1 MDLGLRGKVAVITG
15 GSEGIGRGIASQFL
29 KEGAKVAICAR
40 RDDVLQQAAEEL
52 RASTGGDVLAVPA
65 DVTKPKTLTSFI
77 DRVVQHFGQI
87 DILVNNAGRSAASA
101 FDKLTDDDWHADLDL
116 KLMGA
121 VRCVRLVIPQMK
133 LVGGGRIINVTHPGG
148 KQPGAASYPTSV
160 SRAAGIAMTKA
171 LSKELLPYNILVNT
185 VCLTS
190 IKSAQGERAWKAEG
204 SPGTLEEYWIEQAKE
219 HPLGRLG
226 EPSDAGALVAFLAS
240 ECASFITGTAI
251 NLDGGLS
258 NVV

>member
-1 MDLGLRGKVAVITG
+1 MELGLKGKVAVITG
-15 GSEGIGRGIASQFL
+15 GSEGIGKGIALRFL
-29 KEGAKVAICAR
+29 EEGARVAICAR

-52 RASTGGDVLAVPA
+52 RAATGGDLIAVSA
-65 DVTKPKTLTSFI
+65 DVTKPESLTNFVDSAAK
-77 DRVVQHFGQI
+77 QFGRI
-87 DILVNNAGRSAASA
+87 DILVNNAGRSATSA
-101 FDKLTDDDWHADLDL
+101 FDELTDDAWHADLDL

-121 VRCVRLVIPQMK
+121 VRCARLVIPQMK
-133 LVGGGRIINVTHPGG
+133 RVGGGRIINITHPGG

-171 LSKELLPYNILVNT
+171 LSKELLPHNILVNT

-204 SPGTLEEYWIEQAKE
+204 SRGALEEYWNERAKE

>member
-1 MDLGLRGKVAVITG
+1 MDLGLSGKVAVITG
-15 GSEGIGRGIASQFL
+15 GSEGIGKGIALRFL
-29 KEGAKVAICAR
+29 EEGAKVAICAR
-40 RDDVLQQAAEEL
+40 RDDVLRQAAEEL
-52 RASTGGDVLAVPA
+52 SALTSGDVLAVSA
-65 DVTKPKTLTSFI
+65 DVTKPETLTSFI
-77 DRVVQHFGQI
+77 NRVVEHFGRI
-87 DILVNNAGRSAASA
+87 DILVNNAGRSATSS
-101 FDKLTDDDWHADLDL
+101 FDELTDDDWYADLDL

-121 VRCVRLVIPQMK
+121 VRCARLVIPQMK
-133 LVGGGRIINVTHPGG
+133 LTGGGRIINITHPGG

-204 SPGTLEEYWIEQAKE
+204 SRSTLEEYWIERGKE
-219 HPLGRLG
+219 NPLGRLG

-240 ECASFITGTAI
+240 DCASFITGTAI

>member
-1 MDLGLRGKVAVITG
+1 MDLGLTGKVAVITG
-15 GSEGIGRGIASQFL
+15 GSEGIGRGIALQFL

-40 RDDVLQQAAEEL
+40 RDDILQQAAEEL
-52 RASTGGDVLAVPA
+52 RNSTGGDVLAVPA
-65 DVTKPKTLTSFI
+65 DVTKPETLMNFI
-77 DRVVQHFGQI
+77 NRTVQHFGRI
-87 DILVNNAGRSAASA
+87 DILVNNAGRSAAST
-101 FDKLTDDDWHADLDL
+101 FDELDDDDWHADLDL

-121 VRCVRLVIPQMK
+121 VRCVRLVIPHMK

-171 LSKELLPYNILVNT
+171 LSKELLPHNILVNT

-204 SPGTLEEYWIEQAKE
+204 SPGTLEDYWTERAEE

-226 EPSDAGALVAFLAS
+226 EPADAGALVAFLAS
-240 ECASFITGTAI
+240 ERASFITGTAI

>member
-1 MDLGLRGKVAVITG
+1 MDLGLSGKVAVITG
-15 GSEGIGRGIASQFL
+15 GSEGIGKGIALRFL
-29 KEGAKVAICAR
+29 EEGAKVAICAR
-40 RDDVLQQAAEEL
+40 RDDVLRQAAEEL
-52 RASTGGDVLAVPA
+52 SALTSGDVLAVSA
-65 DVTKPKTLTSFI
+65 GVTKPETLTSFI
-77 DRVVQHFGQI
+77 NRVVEHFGRI
-87 DILVNNAGRSAASA
+87 DILVNNAGRSATSS
-101 FDKLTDDDWHADLDL
+101 FDELTDDDWYADLDL

-121 VRCVRLVIPQMK
+121 VRCARLVIPQMK
-133 LVGGGRIINVTHPGG
+133 LTGGGRIINITHPGG

-190 IKSAQGERAWKAEG
+190 IKSAQGERAWKAGG
-204 SPGTLEEYWIEQAKE
+204 SRSTLEEYWIERGKE

-240 ECASFITGTAI
+240 DCASFITGTAI

>member
-1 MDLGLRGKVAVITG
+1 MDLGLEGKVAVITG
-15 GSEGIGRGIASQFL
+15 GSEGIGRGIASRFL
-29 KEGAKVAICAR
+29 EEGAKVAICAR
-40 RDDVLQQAAEEL
+40 RNDVLQQAAEEL

-65 DVTKPKTLTSFI
+65 DVTKPETLTNFI
-77 DRVVQHFGQI
+77 NRAAQHFGRI

-101 FDKLTDDDWHADLDL
+101 FDDLDDDDWHADLDL

-171 LSKELLPYNILVNT
+171 LSKELLPHNILVNT

-204 SPGTLEEYWIEQAKE
+204 SPGTLEEYWTERTEE